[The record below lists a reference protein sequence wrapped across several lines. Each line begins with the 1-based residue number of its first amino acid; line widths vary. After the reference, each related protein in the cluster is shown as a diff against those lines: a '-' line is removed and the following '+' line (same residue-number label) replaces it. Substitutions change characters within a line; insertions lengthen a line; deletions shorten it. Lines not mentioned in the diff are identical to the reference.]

1 MSPAGQNSNKK
12 TAPARRTVWAEFQ
25 EILSLKTLHGAT
37 SLTPLQARRFN
48 AIRPHSLTR
57 VPRIGY
63 FYNLSLPQHL
73 SSVTKL
79 KSQKPQSFEQ
89 ALAEIESI
97 VAAMEAGQLPLEQ
110 SLAAYKRGAE
120 LLQYC
125 QAQLREAQQQVK
137 VLEAGTL
144 QNFSG
149 DNGNE

>member
-1 MSPAGQNSNKK
+1 MA
-12 TAPARRTVWAEFQ
+12 
-25 EILSLKTLHGAT
+25 H
-37 SLTPLQARRFN
+37 RFN

-57 VPRIGY
+57 VPGIGY
-63 FYNLSLPQHL
+63 FANFPGPDHL
-73 SSVTKL
+73 SSVTKP

-110 SLAAYKRGAE
+110 ALAAYKRGAE

-125 QAQLREAQQQVK
+125 QAQLQEAQQQVK

>member
-1 MSPAGQNSNKK
+1 MTKPK
-12 TAPARRTVWAEFQ
+12 T
-25 EILSLKTLHGAT
+25 
-37 SLTPLQARRFN
+37 
-48 AIRPHSLTR
+48 
-57 VPRIGY
+57 
-63 FYNLSLPQHL
+63 
-73 SSVTKL
+73 
-79 KSQKPQSFEQ
+79 QKPQSFEQ

-110 SLAAYKRGAE
+110 ALAAYKRGAE

-125 QAQLREAQQQVK
+125 QAQLQQAQQQIK